1 MKKIFFGGGGAR
13 RGVWGLECGGGV
25 GLARG
30 MSFGFIARR
39 RGHAPALRIC
49 CKSRQG
55 ELNLERGRAVAG
67 LECGGGWGWRVAYH
81 LVLSR
86 GGGGHA
92 PTLRI
97 CCILSH
103 ILARSLMRSLTC
115 NRRTILPGGAGTWD
129 VTCDGLEEWFSY
141 YIIFTYGRVFY
152 AGTIVYVWTVFL
164 RGTVVFTCVLFLY
177 VWTGVLRGAIFS
189 GTVFCG
195 RRGFRSCSLR
205 RWRG

>member
-1 MKKIFFGGGGAR
+1 MTSIWQAMKWQERSEGRCGVGVR
-13 RGVWGLECGGGV
+13 RGV

-30 MSFGFIARR
+30 VSFGFIARR
-39 RGHAPALRIC
+39 
-49 CKSRQG
+49 
-55 ELNLERGRAVAG
+55 
-67 LECGGGWGWRVAYH
+67 W
-81 LVLSR
+81 
-86 GGGGHA
+86 GHA

>member
-1 MKKIFFGGGGAR
+1 MCSFLDWCYIIYMHCLTKRVLIGVKICEKNFFWGGWREEGSLGVGVR
-13 RGVWGLECGGGV
+13 RGV

-30 MSFGFIARR
+30 VSFGFIARR
-39 RGHAPALRIC
+39 
-49 CKSRQG
+49 
-55 ELNLERGRAVAG
+55 
-67 LECGGGWGWRVAYH
+67 W
-81 LVLSR
+81 
-86 GGGGHA
+86 GHA